1 MAKIVHW
8 LSRALLVV
16 FALVALAEL
25 IGVLYQNIAA
35 TRDLREHPM
44 PGTLV
49 DVGGYRLHINCM
61 GHGSPTV
68 VLDAG
73 AGISFNSWRK
83 VQPQIATFTQVCSYD
98 RAGLGYSEASPFP
111 RTSRVIAQELQKL
124 LVNSQIAP
132 PYVMVGHSLGG
143 FNVRVYTSQNPSSVV
158 GMILVDSSH
167 PDQFNRYPPI
177 VRKQVARDL
186 RNYKLFE
193 WQVPFGIPRL
203 RKQCGSDPVDI
214 TLDCTFR
221 DARAWVGET
230 EALPESAAQAA
241 LTGPFGDIPLSVLS
255 HDPEK
260 LPPEFSPD
268 VGKIVNDI
276 WEKMQEELAT
286 LSTQGT
292 QKTAK
297 NSSHFVQIDR
307 PELVVEE
314 VRKIVEKARR

>member
-1 MAKIVHW
+1 MAKVVHW

-16 FALVALAEL
+16 FALVALAAL

-73 AGISFNSWRK
+73 LGISFNSWRK

-203 RKQCGSDPVDI
+203 RNQCGSDPVDI

-221 DARAWVGET
+221 DARARVGEL
-230 EALPESAAQAA
+230 EAFPESGAQAA

-255 HDPEK
+255 RDPEK
-260 LPPEFSPD
+260 LQPELSPD
-268 VGKIVNDI
+268 VGKIWNDI
-276 WEKMQEELAT
+276 WEKMQEELPS

-292 QKTAK
+292 QKIAK

>member
-16 FALVALAEL
+16 FALVALAAL

-68 VLDAG
+68 VLDAALG
-73 AGISFNSWRK
+73 ASFNSWRK

-98 RAGLGYSEASPFP
+98 RAGLGYSETSPLP

-124 LVNSQIAP
+124 LVNSRTPP

-177 VRKQVARDL
+177 LRKQVRIAL
-186 RNYKLFE
+186 RNAKLFE

-255 HDPEK
+255 RDPEK
-260 LPPEFSPD
+260 LPPELSPD
-268 VGKIVNDI
+268 VGKIENDI
-276 WEKMQEELAT
+276 WEKMQEELRT

-292 QKTAK
+292 QNIAK

-314 VRKIVEKARR
+314 VRKIVEKTRR

>member
-1 MAKIVHW
+1 MAKTALW
-8 LSRALLVV
+8 LSRTLLVV
-16 FALVALAEL
+16 FALVSLAAV
-25 IGVLYQNIAA
+25 IGILYQNIVT

-44 PGTLV
+44 PGILV
-49 DVGGYRLHINCM
+49 DVGEYRLHITCT

-73 AGISFNSWRK
+73 LGDSFYIWRK

-158 GMILVDSSH
+158 GMILVDSAH
-167 PDQFNRYPPI
+167 PDQLNRFPPI
-177 VRKQVARDL
+177 VTKQWPRDL
-186 RNYKLFE
+186 PNAKLFE

-214 TLDCTFR
+214 TLNCTFR
-221 DARAWVGET
+221 DVRAWVGEI
-230 EALPESAAQAA
+230 EAFPENAAQAA
-241 LTGPFGDIPLSVLS
+241 STGPFGDIPLSVLS
-255 HDPEK
+255 RDPEK
-260 LPPEFSPD
+260 LPSEYSPD
-268 VGKIVNDI
+268 LGKIVNDI
-276 WEKMQEELAT
+276 WEKMQEELRT

-292 QKTAK
+292 QRIAK
-297 NSSHFVQIDR
+297 NSSHYIQIDR